1 MPIINTME
9 FHKKKP
15 SRNIAAWLFLA
26 IILALGIFFRFHNL
40 DKKAFWYDE
49 IHTQLWATGQSWV
62 EVRNTISAVEMP
74 AKELERF
81 VRIDPARGPLDV
93 IKAIVKDDPQHTPLY
108 YLLLHFWMRTFG
120 GSVWTIR
127 ALSVIAGLLI
137 FPCIYWLCR
146 ELGAGKRMAF
156 IAIALAA
163 VCPFYVIYAQEAR
176 QYSLWSVEALLAS
189 CLLLRAIRLN
199 RAWEWLLYGVTVSAG
214 LYTHLLFATVI
225 AAHATYVIASFIW
238 SWEQKANGKVPLIP
252 FLVTVAIACLTFA
265 PWCSLLLQNMGQ
277 ADKHLGW
284 SQQKVSL
291 IYLIGMW
298 GYNFSSLLLDTN
310 HSIKF
315 VEQYDIPLILDYI
328 FRGGFLLLMVWAL
341 AFVSLRAPHRLR
353 FFVLSLTVV
362 PFLALALP
370 DLFLGGMRSGGGHRF
385 LVPSYLGIMLAVPYL
400 LDCGMTDG
408 GLWARRSRQMLG
420 VLLCAGIVSLAG
432 YARADTWWTK
442 PGSYYLPRISRT
454 INQSPRPLL
463 ISDISVN
470 LLTLSHLLAPNVRVL
485 PVRKP
490 DSLIISDSSMELF
503 VYAPSPALLK
513 RLTTD
518 LDFTM
523 KTVDERGKLW
533 RLEHRGADINF

>member
-1 MPIINTME
+1 MPIINALK
-9 FHKKKP
+9 FHKKNP
-15 SRNIAAWLFLA
+15 SRNIAAWLSLA
-26 IILALGIFFRFHNL
+26 ILLALGIFFRFHNL
-40 DKKAFWYDE
+40 EKKVFWYDE
-49 IHTQLWATGQSWV
+49 IHAQLWATGQSWV
-62 EVRNTISAVEMP
+62 EVRDSIAAIEMP
-74 AKELERF
+74 AKELERSL
-81 VRIDPARGPLDV
+81 RIDPARGPLDV
-93 IKAIVKDDPQHTPLY
+93 IQAIVKDDPQHTPLY

-120 GSVWTIR
+120 ESIWTIR
-127 ALSVIAGLLI
+127 ALSVIVGLLI
-137 FPCIYWLCR
+137 FPCLYWLCC

-156 IAIALAA
+156 ISLALAA

-176 QYSLWSVEALLAS
+176 QYCLWSVETLLAS
-189 CLLLRAIRLN
+189 CLLLRAGRLN
-199 RAWEWLLYGVTVSAG
+199 RAREWLLYGVTVSAG

-225 AAHATYVIASFIW
+225 AAHATYVIVYFIW
-238 SWEQKANGKVPLIP
+238 SREQKANGKVPLIP
-252 FLVTVAIACLTFA
+252 FLVAVAIACLTFA

-291 IYLIGMW
+291 LYLIGMW

-310 HSIKF
+310 HSIRF
-315 VEQYDIPLILDYI
+315 VEQYDILLMLDYF
-328 FRGGFLLLMVWAL
+328 FRAGFLLLMTWAL

-353 FFVLSLTVV
+353 FFVLSLAGV

-385 LVPSYLGIMLAVPYL
+385 LVPSYLGIMFAIPYL
-400 LDCGMTDG
+400 LDCGMNDDR
-408 GLWARRSRQMLG
+408 LWARRSRQMLG
-420 VLLCAGIVSLAG
+420 VLLCAGIVSLAA
-432 YARADTWWTK
+432 YDRADTWWTK
-442 PGSYYLPRISRT
+442 PISYYLPRISRT

-463 ISDISVN
+463 ISNISVD
-470 LLTLSHLLAPNVRVL
+470 LLTLSHLLAPHVRVL

-490 DSLIISDSSMELF
+490 DSLIISDSSMDLF

-533 RLEHRGADINF
+533 RLEHRRATITF